1 MLKRFLNYIVIST
14 VSTAAITTAA
24 TGQQSTHVTNNIER
38 AFTVVSDVYA
48 EINYNNSV
56 GDVKMHLKGT
66 FNYEGESN
74 NPGSVREYTMFSD
87 IACSK
92 GGYVLQRKDSFTR
105 IGQPAILSSYNIN
118 EKNILVTE
126 AGQKLTTTDAD
137 REKYLYQSLI
147 FSPNLFIQH
156 TMHDAS
162 RNTYINTV
170 DNYHIIRH
178 NNASGDSYYMFINT
192 RNYYLER
199 IEQPKYDP
207 VIGDYFLTIEYS
219 DYNIRDGY
227 QTAGEVT
234 IKRDS
239 NIIYKLKIDVEEI
252 LPQVDYGMM
261 RLSQKKIGSWLYL
274 VPMKE
279 WNTKAVIAD
288 MDDFLVVFEPPSTP
302 EAGYTLIDNIKKAY
316 PGKEIRYCVVS
327 HHHPEL
333 MGGIRPFME
342 DGTIIVTTEGNKEYF
357 QKIARNR
364 HMYSKEVRVKKFI
377 SPKFMFVSVN
387 EHEIKV
393 KNKIIRFYLLNKKS
407 HHTDEYILSYIPVDK
422 ILIEADLV
430 QTTNLKQRAL
440 DKHERGLVEFIDAM
454 KISVKE
460 VVQTS
465 PLEKAPHV
473 FDYDAIKPASDNKLI
488 QGSKKILEIFE

>member
-1 MLKRFLNYIVIST
+1 MLKQFLNYIIISS
-14 VSTAAITTAA
+14 VSTLGITSGVLA
-24 TGQQSTHVTNNIER
+24 QQSGPVSNNIER
-38 AFTVVSDVYA
+38 AFTVVSDVYS
-48 EINYNNSV
+48 EINYNNTV

-74 NPGSVREYTMFSD
+74 NPGSVREYIMSAD
-87 IACSK
+87 IAFSK
-92 GGYVLQRKDSFTR
+92 GGAVLLRKDSFTR
-105 IGQPAILSSYNIN
+105 IGQSAILSSYNITDEHTNVTVAN
-118 EKNILVTE
+118 EKLKVS
-126 AGQKLTTTDAD
+126 DAEK
-137 REKYLYQSLI
+137 EKYLYQSLI
-147 FSPNLFIQH
+147 FSPNLFMQY
-156 TMHDAS
+156 TLHDAS

-178 NNASGDSYYMFINT
+178 NNGAGESFYLFINT

-199 IEQPKYDP
+199 IEQPMYDK
-207 VIGDYFLTIEYS
+207 VIGDYFLKIEYG

-227 QTAGEVT
+227 QTPGEIT
-234 IKRDS
+234 ISRDS
-239 NIIYKLKIDVEEI
+239 NIIYKLNIDVEEI

-274 VPMKE
+274 VPLKE
-279 WNTKAVIAD
+279 WNSKTVIAD
-288 MDDFLVVFEPPSTP
+288 MDDFLVVFEPPATP
-302 EAGYTLIDNIKKAY
+302 EGGYTLIDNIKKAY

-327 HHHPEL
+327 HHHPEH

-393 KNKIIRFYLLNKKS
+393 KNKVIRFYLLNKKS
-407 HHTDEYILSYIPVDK
+407 HHTDEYLLSYIPVDK
-422 ILIEADLV
+422 ILIEGDLV
-430 QTTNLKQRAL
+430 QTTNLRQRTL
-440 DKHERGLVEFIDAM
+440 DKRERGLVEFIDVM
-454 KISVKE
+454 KLNVKD
-460 VVQTS
+460 VVQTW
-465 PLEKAPHV
+465 PLENAPYV
-473 FDYDAIKPASDNKLI
+473 FDYDAIKPGSDNKLI